1 MYKTDTKRV
10 ALRLL
15 EIDEDQAREHYQVP
29 TGRLLNRALE
39 VYICY
44 LQHCTDEQLAR
55 KDALHRPDRRPGARR
70 FYNFRMRRDLHDY
83 IMMHKFTLSA
93 TIGAALDFY
102 AAYCDNNCG
111 ERALLKCMTSIYSN
125 TYINTDYIV
134 LKARRG

>member
-15 EIDEDQAREHYQVP
+15 ETDEDQAREYYQVP
-29 TGRLLNRALE
+29 IGRLLNRALE
-39 VYICY
+39 IYVCY

-55 KDALHRPDRRPGARR
+55 KGALYRPDKRPGARR
-70 FYNFRMRRDLHDY
+70 LYNFRMRRDLHDY
-83 IMMHKFTLSA
+83 IMMHKFILSA

-102 AAYCDNNCG
+102 SAYCDNNCG
-111 ERALLKCMTSIYSN
+111 ERALLQCMTSMYSN
-125 TYINTDYIV
+125 TYINTDFIV

>member
-15 EIDEDQAREHYQVP
+15 ETDEDQAREHYQVP

-44 LQHCTDEQLAR
+44 LQHCTDEQLAKKR
-55 KDALHRPDRRPGARR
+55 ALRYPDRRPGARR

-83 IMMHKFTLSA
+83 VMMHKFTLSA

-111 ERALLKCMTSIYSN
+111 ERALLQSMTSMYSN
-125 TYINTDYIV
+125 THINTDYIV

>member
-15 EIDEDQAREHYQVP
+15 ETDEDLAREDYQVP
-29 TGRLLNRALE
+29 IGRLLNRALE
-39 VYICY
+39 VYVCY

-55 KDALHRPDRRPGARR
+55 KRALHYSDLRPGARR
-70 FYNFRMRRDLHDY
+70 LYNFRMRRDLHDY
-83 IMMHKFTLSA
+83 IMMHKLTLSA

-111 ERALLKCMTSIYSN
+111 ERALLQCMTSMYSN

>member
-15 EIDEDQAREHYQVP
+15 ETDEDQAREDYQVP
-29 TGRLLNRALE
+29 IGRLLNRALE

-44 LQHCTDEQLAR
+44 LQHCTDEQLASKR
-55 KDALHRPDRRPGARR
+55 ALYWPDRRPGARR
-70 FYNFRMRRDLHDY
+70 LYNFRLRRDLHEY
-83 IMMHKFTLSA
+83 IMMHKLTLSA

-102 AAYCDNNCG
+102 TGYCDKHPCELG
-111 ERALLKCMTSIYSN
+111 RLRGMTSVYSN
-125 TYINTDYIV
+125 TYIDKLYIV

>member
-15 EIDEDQAREHYQVP
+15 ETDEDQAREDYQVP

-55 KDALHRPDRRPGARR
+55 KEALYWQDRRPGARR
-70 FYNFRMRRDLHDY
+70 LYNFRLRRDLHDY
-83 IMMHKFTLSA
+83 IMMHQLTLSA

-102 AAYCDNNCG
+102 AAYCDNNCE
-111 ERALLKCMTSIYSN
+111 ERALLQLMTSMYSN
-125 TYINTDYIV
+125 TYINTDYIA

>member
-10 ALRLL
+10 ALRLFEL
-15 EIDEDQAREHYQVP
+15 DEYQAREYYQVP
-29 TGRLLNRALE
+29 IGRLLNRALE

-55 KDALHRPDRRPGARR
+55 KWWLHYPDKRRGARR
-70 FYNFRMRRDLHDY
+70 LYNFRMRRDLHDY
-83 IMMHKFTLSA
+83 IMMHNFILSV
-93 TIGAALDFY
+93 TIGAALSFY
-102 AAYCDNNCG
+102 SEYCDNNCG
-111 ERALLKCMTSIYSN
+111 ERALLQCMTSTYSN

>member
-15 EIDEDQAREHYQVP
+15 ETDEEQAREHYQVP

-39 VYICY
+39 VYVCY
-44 LQHCTDEQLAR
+44 LQHCTDEQLA
-55 KDALHRPDRRPGARR
+55 KKYALHYPDRRPGARR
-70 FYNFRMRRDLHDY
+70 LYNFRMRRDLHDY

-102 AAYCDNNCG
+102 ASYCNKHAD
-111 ERALLKCMTSIYSN
+111 ERRLLQSLTSMYSN
-125 TYINTDYIV
+125 TYIDIDYIV

>member
-15 EIDEDQAREHYQVP
+15 ETDENLAREDYQVP
-29 TGRLLNRALE
+29 IGRLLNRALE

-44 LQHCTDEQLAR
+44 LQHCTDEQLVR

-70 FYNFRMRRDLHDY
+70 LYNFRMRRDLHDY
-83 IMMHKFTLSA
+83 IMMHRLILSA

-102 AAYCDNNCG
+102 AAYCHYNCD
-111 ERALLKCMTSIYSN
+111 ECALLQLMTSMYSN
-125 TYINTDYIV
+125 TYINTAYIAII
-134 LKARRG
+134 ARRG

>member
-15 EIDEDQAREHYQVP
+15 ETDEDQAREDYQVP

-44 LQHCTDEQLAR
+44 LQHCTDEQLASKR
-55 KDALHRPDRRPGARR
+55 ALYCPDRRPGARR
-70 FYNFRMRRDLHDY
+70 LYNFRLRRDLYDY
-83 IMMHKFTLSA
+83 IMMHKLTLSA

-102 AAYCDNNCG
+102 AAYCYYNCG
-111 ERALLKCMTSIYSN
+111 ERALLQSMTSTYSN

>member
-15 EIDEDQAREHYQVP
+15 ETDEDQAREHYQVP

-44 LQHCTDEQLAR
+44 LQHCTDEQLA
-55 KDALHRPDRRPGARR
+55 KKHALHYPDRRPGARR
-70 FYNFRMRRDLHDY
+70 LYNFRMRRDLHDY

-111 ERALLKCMTSIYSN
+111 ERALLKSMTSMYSN

>member
-15 EIDEDQAREHYQVP
+15 ETDEDLAREYYQVP
-29 TGRLLNRALE
+29 IGRLLNRALE

-44 LQHCTDEQLAR
+44 LQHCTDEQLAS
-55 KDALHRPDRRPGARR
+55 KSALYRPDRRPGARR
-70 FYNFRMRRDLHDY
+70 LYNFRIRRDLHDY
-83 IMMHKFTLSA
+83 IMMHRLTLSA

-102 AAYCDNNCG
+102 EGYCDIHLD
-111 ERALLKCMTSIYSN
+111 ELRLLRGMTSVYSS

>member
-15 EIDEDQAREHYQVP
+15 ETDEDQAREDYQVP

-44 LQHCTDEQLAR
+44 LQHCTDENLA
-55 KDALHRPDRRPGARR
+55 KKTALHRPDGRPGARR
-70 FYNFRMRRDLHDY
+70 LYNFRLRRDLYDY
-83 IMMHKFTLSA
+83 IIMHQFVLSA

-102 AAYCDNNCG
+102 
-111 ERALLKCMTSIYSN
+111 ERYYDDHSVEHYILPDSISLYSN
-125 TYINTDYIV
+125 TYIDTDYIV